1 MRHFLAS
8 LSIRKKLTLLMFFN
22 AVLILGMMSLFF
34 FLNELYFFRQNIL
47 NELSAIARIT
57 AQNAAFH
64 LFFHDRD
71 DGEKLLNSFTAE
83 PGIRKAAIYTAQGE
97 LFAVYHAPGES
108 EKPEE
113 KKLHSLMQKEYK
125 GNLEGIPLSDEKY
138 DVFESIRFEGKELG
152 TLYIC
157 GGMDRFYQ
165 GMGIYLR
172 TVLSAFFLFC
182 LTAWILSSF
191 LQTVFARSVPE
202 FRDMLRKA
210 GTADESADIMK
221 KTSPP
226 EEENA
231 EHVCKSA
238 VYPLHV
244 LVAEDNQVNLFIAKK
259 MLENMVCT
267 VATASNGEEVLEMV
281 RSFSFDLIFM
291 DCQMPIMDG
300 YTATAEIRKFETGLR
315 PPRHTVIIAL
325 TAHSSPED
333 RKLCLDAGM
342 DDYLA
347 KPVQPDVLEA
357 AVNRWSSVLHKGK
370 NTGKKEPENSRQ
382 DFYADADI
390 SEDALTE
397 KKAGAENISPL
408 PAQSLSDDEMPPVDN
423 ARLDNIRSLQQE
435 GKADILKKVI
445 GYYLEHTPKIFD
457 EMEKAVTEN
466 NAHAIVETAHSLKS
480 SSGNVGAMQ
489 LFEMC
494 REMEATGKNGQSE
507 ERQENAQAL
516 FASMQAEFKKVK
528 AYLETEIR

>member
-34 FLNELYFFRQNIL
+34 FLNELYVFRQDIL
-47 NELSAIARIT
+47 KELSAVARIT
-57 AQNAAFH
+57 GRNAVSH

-71 DGEKLLNSFTAE
+71 EGEKLLNSFTAE
-83 PGIRKAAIYTAQGE
+83 PGIRKAAIYTEQGE
-97 LFAVYHAPGES
+97 LFAAYHAPGES

-125 GNLEGIPLSDEKY
+125 GNLEGIPLFDEKY

-182 LTAWILSSF
+182 LIAWILSFF

-202 FRDMLRKA
+202 FRVMLRKTGSVPA
-210 GTADESADIMK
+210 EEGETEPVCES
-221 KTSPP
+221 T
-226 EEENA
+226 
-231 EHVCKSA
+231 

-244 LVAEDNQVNLFIAKK
+244 LVAEDNQINLFIAKK

-267 VATASNGEEVLEMV
+267 VATASNGEEALEMV

-347 KPVQPDVLEA
+347 KPVQPDALEA

-397 KKAGAENISPL
+397 KKAGAENISPF

-445 GYYLEHTPKIFD
+445 GYYLEHTPKVLD

-516 FASMQAEFKKVK
+516 FASMQAEFEKVK
-528 AYLETEIR
+528 AYFETEIRY